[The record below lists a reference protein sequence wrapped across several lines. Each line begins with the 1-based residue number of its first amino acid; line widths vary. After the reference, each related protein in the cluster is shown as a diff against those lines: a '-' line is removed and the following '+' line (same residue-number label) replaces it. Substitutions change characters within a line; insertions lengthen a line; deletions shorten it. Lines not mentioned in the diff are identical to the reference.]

1 MPLIIFFI
9 FIILL
14 NLLLNKKV
22 RDVLSSF
29 KISFLISVVCTAI
42 FQVLAYIQL
51 GYLDPFFII
60 AVIVQLISAFIAGG
74 IINLIFLKIKKA
86 KGIRGKGDNGPLFFY

>member
-1 MPLIIFFI
+1 MPLIFFFI

-14 NLLLNKKV
+14 NLLLNKKT
-22 RDVLSSF
+22 RNILSSF

-42 FQVLAYIQL
+42 FQVLAYLQL

-74 IINLIFLKIKKA
+74 IINFIFLKIKKA
-86 KGIRGKGDNGPLFFY
+86 NDGKGQLDD